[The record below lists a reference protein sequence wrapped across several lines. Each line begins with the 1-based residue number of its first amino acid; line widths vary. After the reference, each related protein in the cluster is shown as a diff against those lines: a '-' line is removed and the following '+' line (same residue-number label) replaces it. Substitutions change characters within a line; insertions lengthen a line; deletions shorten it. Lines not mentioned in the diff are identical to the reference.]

1 MDLGGPKEAC
11 VTWGHIGATWRIRLN
26 RSCAAAMRLTSK
38 ITLTTCYSYC
48 YYYESV
54 AIAVIL
60 SQNTSGALY
69 VVDQIEQLLRC
80 VCVSV
85 SLSVSG
91 KQLSNDM
98 ALDLDIWHAASSLHY
113 LRQIRSSNISHFTL
127 VLPSSESL

>member
-1 MDLGGPKEAC
+1 MCYMGAHWRNLANTIESFLCGGDAPYVKNYFDHLLFLLLLLRKC
-11 VTWGHIGATWRIRLN
+11 
-26 RSCAAAMRLTSK
+26 SD
-38 ITLTTCYSYC
+38 YSDT
-48 YYYESV
+48 V
-54 AIAVIL
+54 A
-60 SQNTSGALY
+60 NTSGALY